1 MKVLSVIV
9 DEIPTTCTGCDFAY
23 HRKVNELD
31 KDSDLIYG
39 CCLTGRETALP
50 NDNGRE
56 FDCPLVL
63 ETKKQR
69 KSRLYRGR
77 KRK

>member
-1 MKVLSVIV
+1 MKILSVIV

-50 NDNGRE
+50 NDDERE
-56 FDCPLVL
+56 YDCPLVL

-69 KSRLYRGR
+69 KSQIYRG
-77 KRK
+77 KK